1 MEHTHAHAHGD
12 TGNIRVAFWLNLGF
26 TLFEIIGGLWTNS
39 VAILADAI
47 HDLGDSASLG
57 LGWYL
62 ERYAQRDMDRTYSYG
77 YRRFSLLGALINA
90 TVLIG
95 GSLLVLSEA
104 VPRIMD
110 PQPSYAPG
118 MVLFAVVGIAVN
130 GAAVLRLRRS
140 GGLNAQVIAWHLLED
155 VLGWVAI
162 LIVSVTLLFVDWY
175 ILDPVLSV
183 LITLY
188 VLYNAIRNLRKTLT
202 IFLQATPEHID
213 VDAIDHQLRSIAQ
226 VQSTHHTHIWSLD
239 GEHHVLTTH
248 LVVGAQATKADMIRV
263 KEQVKT
269 LIAPLHLAHTTLE
282 IEYEDEACVMRPEQG

>member
-1 MEHTHAHAHGD
+1 MEHSHTHAHAD

-62 ERYAQRDMDRTYSYG
+62 ERYAQRGMDRTYSYG

-95 GSLLVLSEA
+95 GSMFVLSEA

-130 GAAVLRLRRS
+130 GVAVLRLRGS
-140 GGLNAQVIAWHLLED
+140 GGLNAQVVAWHLLED

-213 VDAIDHQLRSIAQ
+213 VDAIDHKLRSIAQ

-248 LVVGAQATKADMIRV
+248 LVVDACATKADVIRV

-282 IEYEDEACVMRPEQG
+282 IEYEDEACAMRPEQG